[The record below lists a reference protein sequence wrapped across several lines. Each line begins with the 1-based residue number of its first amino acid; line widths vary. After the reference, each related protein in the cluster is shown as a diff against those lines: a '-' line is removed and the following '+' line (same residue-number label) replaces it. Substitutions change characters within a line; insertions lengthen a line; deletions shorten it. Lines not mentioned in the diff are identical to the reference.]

1 MNINIK
7 IVYVRGGK
15 CENIKENMLGSVMCG
30 GGSVYGVFAGGGERK
45 AGALSA
51 GDFVPADTVA
61 VSDIIEGLTARSAV
75 VTEMTTGRVLLKKSH
90 RSSVSAVTMRSSW
103 CFCSQ
108 QKR

>member
-1 MNINIK
+1 MK
-7 IVYVRGGK
+7 ILRKICSVVLCAAVAVFMVCSLAEGK
-15 CENIKENMLGSVMCG
+15 E
-30 GGSVYGVFAGGGERK
+30 K

-51 GDFVPADTVA
+51 EDFVPADTVA

-75 VTEMTTGRVLLKKSH
+75 VTEMTTGRVLLRKSH